1 VDLVGKELTMQAL
14 LVVESCFG
22 CTLAVARAVA
32 DGLRDAGTAVEIV
45 PAAQA
50 PATVDADLVLVGAP
64 THNMGLPSSTSRAS
78 AAQKGAPAAGN
89 GVREWLER
97 WTPGGARVVSFDT
110 GTGGFLA
117 GSAAKAVVKALR
129 RRGTPCERG
138 ESFTVSGTAG
148 PLADGELERARA
160 WGRSLAQR

>member
-1 VDLVGKELTMQAL
+1 MRAL

-32 DGLRDAGTAVEIV
+32 DGLRDAGTTVEIV
-45 PAAQA
+45 TAAEAPSTA
-50 PATVDADLVLVGAP
+50 PAELVLIGAP

-78 AAQKGAPAAGN
+78 AAQKGAPTPGT

-110 GTGGFLA
+110 GTGGFLS
-117 GSAAKAVVKALR
+117 GSAAKAVAKALR

-138 ESFTVSGTAG
+138 ESFTVAGTAG
-148 PLADGELERARA
+148 PLTDGELERARA
-160 WGRSLAQR
+160 WGRSLAR